1 MELDGMLDENFNL
14 TIWKDYPAFIS
25 SIFFLYRPFILLFS
39 RWQQQGCNCDGLNR
53 ASRFR
58 LWKIWSRDNKRM
70 DQEEE
75 RNIFQELNSKDRIGF
90 EDMFCMSF
98 TDYEHLLSL
107 ISDLISPNDI
117 ISGNKPIL
125 ADERLAMTKRYL
137 AAGEF
142 FQSLR
147 LHLRIS
153 LVEASYIVKGYCSA
167 INDRLR
173 NMFIEFPDS
182 WEKWLK
188 ISRKFEQLW
197 NYPHSLGE
205 MDGKHVRI
213 PKARNGRSYFYN
225 YKHTYSTILSAITG
239 PEYECVY
246 VDVRSNGRVNGIS
259 VLYGISVHSFK

>member
-1 MELDGMLDENFNL
+1 
-14 TIWKDYPAFIS
+14 
-25 SIFFLYRPFILLFS
+25 
-39 RWQQQGCNCDGLNR
+39 
-53 ASRFR
+53 
-58 LWKIWSRDNKRM
+58 M

-75 RNIFQELNSKDRIGF
+75 RNIFQELNSKDRIDF

-98 TDYEHLLSL
+98 TDYEHLLSQ

-125 ADERLAMTKRYL
+125 ADKRLAMTKRYL

-153 LVEASYIVKGYCSA
+153 LVEASYIVKGCCSA

-182 WEKWLK
+182 
-188 ISRKFEQLW
+188 
-197 NYPHSLGE
+197 
-205 MDGKHVRI
+205 
-213 PKARNGRSYFYN
+213 
-225 YKHTYSTILSAITG
+225 
-239 PEYECVY
+239 
-246 VDVRSNGRVNGIS
+246 
-259 VLYGISVHSFK
+259 

>member
-1 MELDGMLDENFNL
+1 
-14 TIWKDYPAFIS
+14 
-25 SIFFLYRPFILLFS
+25 
-39 RWQQQGCNCDGLNR
+39 
-53 ASRFR
+53 
-58 LWKIWSRDNKRM
+58 M

-153 LVEASYIVKGYCSA
+153 LVEASHIVKGCCSA

-182 WEKWLK
+182 
-188 ISRKFEQLW
+188 
-197 NYPHSLGE
+197 
-205 MDGKHVRI
+205 
-213 PKARNGRSYFYN
+213 
-225 YKHTYSTILSAITG
+225 
-239 PEYECVY
+239 
-246 VDVRSNGRVNGIS
+246 
-259 VLYGISVHSFK
+259 